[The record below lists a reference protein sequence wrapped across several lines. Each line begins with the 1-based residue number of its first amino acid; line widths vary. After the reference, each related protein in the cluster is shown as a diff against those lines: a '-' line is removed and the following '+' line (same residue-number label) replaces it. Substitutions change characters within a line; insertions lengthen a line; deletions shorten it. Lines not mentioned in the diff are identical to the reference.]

1 MEVFRIAKE
10 FSFDMAHML
19 DGHDGKCKNLHG
31 HTYKL
36 QVEVAGD
43 LHQAGAKSG
52 MVMDYSDLK
61 AIVKTHIL
69 DEMDHAFI
77 YDTTSE
83 RETKVAKLLQ
93 ELNSKTFGMPVRTT
107 AEQMAKFIFE
117 RLHSVGLPVSL
128 IRLWETPT
136 SYCEYSKGR

>member
-19 DGHDGKCKNLHG
+19 DGHDGKCQNLHG

-36 QVEVAGD
+36 QVEVAGE

-93 ELNSKTFGMPVRTT
+93 DLNSKTFGMPVRTT

-117 RLHSVGLPVSL
+117 RLQAVGLPVNL

>member
-1 MEVFRIAKE
+1 MFKIAKE

-19 DGHDGKCKNLHG
+19 DGHDGKCQNLHG

-36 QVEVAGD
+36 QVEIAGE
-43 LHQAGAKSG
+43 LHQSGAKSG

-61 AIVKTHIL
+61 AMVKTHIL
-69 DEMDHAFI
+69 EPMDHAFI

-83 RETKVAKLLQ
+83 RECQVAKLLN
-93 ELNSKTFGMPVRTT
+93 ELDSKTFGMPARTT
-107 AEQMAKFIFE
+107 AEQMAKFMFD
-117 RLHSVGLPVSL
+117 RLTTVGLPVSL

-136 SYCEYSKGR
+136 SYCEYCQCNG

>member
-1 MEVFRIAKE
+1 MQVFRIAKE

-19 DGHDGKCKNLHG
+19 DGHDGKCQNLHG

-36 QVEVAGD
+36 QVEVAGE

-117 RLHSVGLPVSL
+117 RLQAVGLPVSL

-136 SYCEYSKGR
+136 SYCEYCKEQ

>member
-93 ELNSKTFGMPVRTT
+93 DLNSKTFGMPVRTT

-117 RLHSVGLPVSL
+117 RLQAVGLPVSL

>member
-1 MEVFRIAKE
+1 MFKIAKE

-36 QVEVAGD
+36 QVEICGE
-43 LHQAGAKSG
+43 LHNNGAKKG

-61 AIVKTHIL
+61 KIVKQHII
-69 DEMDHAFI
+69 DQMDHAFI
-77 YDTTSE
+77 YDSTNPK
-83 RETKVAKLLQ
+83 ETQIAELLNSL
-93 ELNSKTFGMPVRTT
+93 ESKTFGIPARTT
-107 AEQMAKFIFE
+107 AEQMAKYIFDT
-117 RLHSVGLPVSL
+117 LSQVGLPVSL

-136 SYCEYSKGR
+136 SYCEYSQ

>member
-1 MEVFRIAKE
+1 MFKIAKE

-19 DGHDGKCKNLHG
+19 DGHDGKCQNLHG

-43 LHQAGAKSG
+43 LFQEGAKRG

-69 DEMDHAFI
+69 EPMDHAFI
-77 YDTTSE
+77 YDLHNE
-83 RETKVAKLLQ
+83 RESQVAQLLIDLKSKVYGIP
-93 ELNSKTFGMPVRTT
+93 SRTT
-107 AEQMAKFIFE
+107 AEEMAKYMFE
-117 RLHSVGLPVSL
+117 KLEKVGLPVSL

-136 SYCEYSKGR
+136 SYCEYSK